1 MYEAA
6 HMYGAYLYVH
16 TLTCERGFIRVKSN
30 EHKHDDT
37 LLTMSGT

>member
-1 MYEAA
+1 MRLHACAGRIY
-6 HMYGAYLYVH
+6 AYIHLLASVSLYK
-16 TLTCERGFIRVKSN
+16 LN